1 MNNNITITLIKSNE
15 PDNDP
20 RLIKEIESIKKFGYK
35 INMLCW
41 NRSNK
46 NSNNRFEINDNCN
59 VKEFNFR
66 VRDGPASIIF
76 WPVWWLYILFWLLRM
91 NYDMIHVLNYNS
103 VLPALIAAKLKKK
116 PIIYEIMDTSYD
128 ALMISHILKQII
140 IYFDKLFM
148 RFSDAIILVDENQIK
163 QFGGIPNSN
172 TSIIYDSAPDIFDEY
187 SPKNRKMIDNDFV
200 ILYVGVLYKIRHLN
214 LDKLCQVVQSLKGV
228 RLLIAGYGDLVE
240 DIKRW
245 VSQSKGTVDFIGRVS
260 YSEALKIS
268 FEADALV
275 VLRDSDIRT
284 NKYICGSKLWE
295 AMMCGK
301 PILVNKGTSTANK
314 VRKENC
320 GLVVDANNIEEIKE
334 AIIRLKEDR
343 ELCKEL
349 GANGRKAYEERYSW
363 EIMERR
369 LLKLYEKILTSHKK
383 GDKMSQISEIRAT
396 NKKRKILLISL
407 TVPPI
412 MGSHGRRVIH
422 FLKYLHE
429 FGWELDVLTV
439 SPSSN
444 FPLFDISSVKNLPS
458 SVKIFR
464 VYQGFLRKIYY
475 KNVCYN
481 NSAISSRRNFNNRK
495 NKIFKEMFIKIL
507 EKSKI
512 IIFEMN
518 TCRLFDWSPFAIIK
532 GVKLIT
538 RYNYDVLI
546 SSGLSDPHLIAY
558 TIKKMKRK
566 IPWIIDYGDPWV
578 FASTYRDE
586 HTKVKFVID
595 HWLEKRIL
603 KSASIITVTTEETK
617 KNYLENYLFLEKE
630 KIKVIPMGTDYDVF
644 KKIRAEHSE
653 KFRILYTGSIY
664 PTRDIKPFLNA
675 VKLLSED
682 KEMKENI
689 EVLFVGNI
697 EDKYK
702 ELVICMGLEDV
713 ITFGGFVPYE
723 KSLSLMMG
731 ASVLLSFGNKG
742 GLQVPGKLFDYVGS
756 KRPILWI
763 KGDERDPALRY
774 LEGLNRAIIVNNKSE
789 EIYSKILTL
798 YNLYKKQEFE
808 KTFNLEE
815 VPAFSWKDRVK
826 ILNEICE
833 ELVDANK

>member
-1 MNNNITITLIKSNE
+1 
-15 PDNDP
+15 
-20 RLIKEIESIKKFGYK
+20 
-35 INMLCW
+35 
-41 NRSNK
+41 
-46 NSNNRFEINDNCN
+46 
-59 VKEFNFR
+59 
-66 VRDGPASIIF
+66 
-76 WPVWWLYILFWLLRM
+76 
-91 NYDMIHVLNYNS
+91 
-103 VLPALIAAKLKKK
+103 
-116 PIIYEIMDTSYD
+116 
-128 ALMISHILKQII
+128 
-140 IYFDKLFM
+140 
-148 RFSDAIILVDENQIK
+148 
-163 QFGGIPNSN
+163 
-172 TSIIYDSAPDIFDEY
+172 
-187 SPKNRKMIDNDFV
+187 
-200 ILYVGVLYKIRHLN
+200 
-214 LDKLCQVVQSLKGV
+214 
-228 RLLIAGYGDLVE
+228 
-240 DIKRW
+240 
-245 VSQSKGTVDFIGRVS
+245 
-260 YSEALKIS
+260 
-268 FEADALV
+268 
-275 VLRDSDIRT
+275 
-284 NKYICGSKLWE
+284 
-295 AMMCGK
+295 
-301 PILVNKGTSTANK
+301 
-314 VRKENC
+314 
-320 GLVVDANNIEEIKE
+320 
-334 AIIRLKEDR
+334 
-343 ELCKEL
+343 
-349 GANGRKAYEERYSW
+349 ANGRKAYEERYSW

-383 GDKMSQISEIRAT
+383 GATMSQISDTSAT

-407 TVPPI
+407 TVSPI
-412 MGSHGRRVIH
+412 LGSHGRRVIP

-429 FGWELDVLTV
+429 FGWELDFLTV

-481 NSAISSRRNFNNRK
+481 NSAISSRRNFNNRKNNFYKHFFEYLIFPIISSRRNFNNRK

-664 PTRDIKPFLNA
+664 PT
-675 VKLLSED
+675 
-682 KEMKENI
+682 
-689 EVLFVGNI
+689 
-697 EDKYK
+697 
-702 ELVICMGLEDV
+702 
-713 ITFGGFVPYE
+713 
-723 KSLSLMMG
+723 
-731 ASVLLSFGNKG
+731 
-742 GLQVPGKLFDYVGS
+742 
-756 KRPILWI
+756 
-763 KGDERDPALRY
+763 
-774 LEGLNRAIIVNNKSE
+774 
-789 EIYSKILTL
+789 
-798 YNLYKKQEFE
+798 
-808 KTFNLEE
+808 
-815 VPAFSWKDRVK
+815 
-826 ILNEICE
+826 
-833 ELVDANK
+833 